1 MFQRTYLRRDRQC
14 SLFTF
19 HYDVPTLPQRPCTPH
34 AQPRRRGGLQTSLRL
49 WLTSVVLLWG
59 LLLPLAAQE
68 PTREPSGEVRF
79 ALHIT
84 IAPTWFDPGEALS
97 SNTPYLMLYLVHDAL
112 VKPMPGQRM
121 APSLAE
127 SWTESPDGLVYEFQ
141 LRQGLTFHNGDPFTA
156 EDVLF
161 SFQRY
166 HGGTAKDLHEKV
178 QSVEILDPY
187 RIRFTLKAPWPDFMT
202 FYGTIASGAGW
213 IVPKHYLEKVGVD
226 AFKQQPVGLGPYK
239 IVSHKPGVE
248 IIAEANTSYWRK
260 VPDVKRL
267 VFTSV
272 PDETTRLA
280 MLKRGEADITY
291 ALQGQVAEEARQ
303 TPHVQLIPVMLG
315 AIWWLDFP
323 EQWDPKSPWHDL
335 RVRQAAGLA
344 IDRQALNE
352 AEMLGHSRLSGAVVP
367 PEYEF
372 ALELPPPEYNP
383 ARAKQLLQEA
393 GYPQGFDAGELTPI
407 APYFS
412 LAESVINYL
421 QAVGIKTRLRTMERA
436 TFFSMRRERTLKGVI
451 LDGPGVAGNAS
462 TWLDG
467 FAMSWGSRSSGGY
480 PDLEALF
487 KQQAQE
493 LDRDKREA
501 LLHQLQRGIA
511 ERVMVAPLFQF
522 AWMTA
527 VHRRVAE
534 PSLGR
539 IQTYP
544 YTAPYEDIRLAR

>member
-1 MFQRTYLRRDRQC
+1 MQRDRYRLT
-14 SLFTF
+14 STD
-19 HYDVPTLPQRPCTPH
+19 HPTGPTHLPAGRRTRCG
-34 AQPRRRGGLQTSLRL
+34 PRRQAGRRL
-49 WLTSVVLLWG
+49 LASWFVLWG

-68 PTREPSGEVRF
+68 PSREPTGEVRF
-79 ALHIT
+79 AMHIT
-84 IAPTWFDPGEALS
+84 LAPTWFDPGEALS

-121 APSLAE
+121 APCLAE
-127 SWTESPDGLVYEFQ
+127 SWTESPDGLVYEFK

-156 EDVLF
+156 DDVAF

-166 HGGTAKDLHEKV
+166 HGGTAKELHDKV
-178 QSVEILDPY
+178 KSVDILDPY
-187 RIRFTLKAPWPDFMT
+187 RIRFTLTAPWPDFMT

-213 IVPKHYLEKVGVD
+213 IVPKRYLEKVGID
-226 AFKQQPVGLGPYK
+226 AFRQQPVGLGPYK

-248 IIAEANTSYWRK
+248 IIAEAHTAYWRK
-260 VPDVKRL
+260 VPEVKRL

-291 ALQGQVAEEARQ
+291 ALQGQVAEEARK
-303 TPHVQLIPVMLG
+303 TPTLRIQPVMLG

-323 EQWDPKSPWHDL
+323 EQWDPKSPWHDQ
-335 RVRQAAGLA
+335 RVRQAASLA

-352 AEMLGHSRLSGAVVP
+352 AEMLGQSRLSGAVVP

-372 ALELPPPEYNP
+372 SLELPTPEYNP
-383 ARAKQLLQEA
+383 ERAKQLLKEA

-421 QAVGIKTRLRTMERA
+421 QAVGIKARLRTMERA
-436 TFFSMRRERTLKGVI
+436 TFFSMRRERTLKGLI

-487 KQQAQE
+487 KQQSQE
-493 LDRDKREA
+493 LDRGKREA

-511 ERVMVAPLFQF
+511 ERVMVAPFFQF
-522 AWMTA
+522 AWM
-527 VHRRVAE
+527 VGVNRRVVE

-544 YTAPYEDIRLAR
+544 YTAPYEDIRLAQ